1 MVFKAS
7 VTLTAFFPIPSRS
20 AIDSEVSTRN
30 ARLPDRLDSPG
41 TAACLVNIKSSFV
54 PKDWCAQHWCVSNKG
69 GSIMKLFT
77 ITIAGCMLAGMT
89 GVALAN
95 PSMLPKHPG
104 YPSGG
109 DFANDTG
116 QQNLS
121 YSQSLMEA
129 AKSGDTS
136 MTPTLMDQ
144 KDVDK
149 LPVVQEPNVKT
160 GPSMKEGERRKK

>member
-1 MVFKAS
+1 M
-7 VTLTAFFPIPSRS
+7 
-20 AIDSEVSTRN
+20 
-30 ARLPDRLDSPG
+30 
-41 TAACLVNIKSSFV
+41 
-54 PKDWCAQHWCVSNKG
+54 
-69 GSIMKLFT
+69 MKLFT

-89 GVALAN
+89 GVAPAN

-160 GPSMKEGERRKK
+160 GPSMKEGERMKK